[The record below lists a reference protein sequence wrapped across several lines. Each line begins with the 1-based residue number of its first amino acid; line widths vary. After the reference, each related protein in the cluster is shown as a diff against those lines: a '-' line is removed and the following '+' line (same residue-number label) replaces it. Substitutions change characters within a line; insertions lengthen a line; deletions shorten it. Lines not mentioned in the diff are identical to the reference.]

1 MAKIAKKINI
11 ITLGCS
17 KNLVDSEQFASQ
29 AEIAG
34 YIVVH
39 NSQIP
44 DFDIAFVN
52 TCGFINDAKEESINT
67 ILELVDLKNS
77 NLAQSTSSNKQI
89 TSAKKQ
95 SKSSNKQITSSKL
108 KKIVVFGCLA
118 ERYFNELKAELP
130 EVDVFVGNYDLQ
142 KLLESLDTVG
152 DDKNYDRV
160 FDSPGHYA
168 YLKIAEGCNRN
179 CAFCAIPLFKGKFV
193 SREMC
198 KIIKEAEFLAA
209 KGVKELILIAQDLS
223 FYGYDFEK
231 QLMLPE
237 LVEKLS
243 SIEGIEWIR
252 LHYLYP
258 YMFPERLLDV
268 IADNPKVCKYIDIP
282 LQHISD
288 KVLNAMNR
296 GGTKEETIVLLN
308 KIRNKI
314 PDAVIRTTML
324 VGHPGE
330 GEAEFAELLDFVKE
344 QKFDRLGVFTYSE
357 EDGTRAATN
366 FEDTISQEVKDERA
380 QILMDIQ
387 RDISAELNLAR
398 VGKIF
403 KVIIDRK
410 ELDYYVGRTQFDS
423 VEVDNDVIIST
434 DEELQIG
441 SFYNVKIKSSG
452 DYELFGEKI

>member
-29 AEIAG
+29 AVIAG
-34 YIVVH
+34 YQVVH
-39 NSQIP
+39 NSQNS

-67 ILELVDLKNS
+67 ILELVDLKN
-77 NLAQSTSSNKQI
+77 NK
-89 TSAKKQ
+89 
-95 SKSSNKQITSSKL
+95 KL
-108 KKIVVFGCLA
+108 EKIVVFGCLA
-118 ERYFNELKAELP
+118 ERYQDELKAEIP
-130 EVDVFVGNYDLQ
+130 EVDVFAGNYDLQ
-142 KLLESLDTVG
+142 KLMETIESEG
-152 DDKNYDRV
+152 DEKNYDRI
-160 FDSPGHYA
+160 FDSAGHYA
-168 YLKIAEGCNRN
+168 YLKIAEGCNRS

-193 SREMC
+193 SRDMSE
-198 KIIKEAEFLAA
+198 IIKEAEFLAA

-231 QLMLPE
+231 KLLLPE

-243 SIEGIEWIR
+243 LIDGIEWIR

-258 YMFPERLLDV
+258 FMFPERLLDV
-268 IADNPKVCKYIDIP
+268 IAENPKVCKYIDIP

-288 KVLNAMNR
+288 KVLKAMNR
-296 GGTKEETIVLLN
+296 GGTKQETIALLD
-308 KIRNKI
+308 KIRLQI

-330 GEAEFAELLDFVKE
+330 GEEEFEELLDFVKE

-357 EDGTRAATN
+357 EEGTRAAAN
-366 FEDTISQEVKDERA
+366 FEDSVPQEVKDERA
-380 QILMDIQ
+380 QILMDVQ
-387 RDISAELNLAR
+387 RDISAELNVAR
-398 VGKIF
+398 TGKIF

-410 ELDYYVGRTQFDS
+410 ELDYFVGRTEYDS
-423 VEVDNDVIIST
+423 VEVDNEVIIT
-434 DEELQIG
+434 TKEDLQPG
-441 SFYNVKIKSSG
+441 SFCNVKINSSG

>member
-29 AEIAG
+29 AVIAG
-34 YIVVH
+34 YQVVH
-39 NSQIP
+39 NSQNS

-67 ILELVDLKNS
+67 ILELVDLKN
-77 NLAQSTSSNKQI
+77 NK
-89 TSAKKQ
+89 
-95 SKSSNKQITSSKL
+95 KL
-108 KKIVVFGCLA
+108 EKIVVFGCLA
-118 ERYFNELKAELP
+118 ERYTDELKAEIP
-130 EVDVFVGNYDLQ
+130 EVDVFAGNYDLQ
-142 KLLESLDTVG
+142 KLMETIESEG
-152 DDKNYDRV
+152 DEKNYDRI
-160 FDSPGHYA
+160 FDSAGHYA
-168 YLKIAEGCNRN
+168 YLKIAEGCNRS

-193 SREMC
+193 SRDMSE
-198 KIIKEAEFLAA
+198 IIKEAEFLAA

-231 QLMLPE
+231 KLLLPE

-243 SIEGIEWIR
+243 LIDGIEWIR

-258 YMFPERLLDV
+258 FMFPDRLLDV
-268 IADNPKVCKYIDIP
+268 IAGNPKVCKYIDIP

-288 KVLNAMNR
+288 KVLKAMNR
-296 GGTKEETIVLLN
+296 GGTKQETIALLD
-308 KIRNKI
+308 KIRLQI

-330 GEAEFAELLDFVKE
+330 GEAEFEELLDFVKE

-357 EDGTRAATN
+357 EEGTRAAAN
-366 FEDTISQEVKDERA
+366 FEDSIPQEVKDERA
-380 QILMDIQ
+380 QILMDVQ
-387 RDISAELNLAR
+387 RDISAELNVAR
-398 VGKIF
+398 TGKIF

-410 ELDYYVGRTQFDS
+410 ELDYFVGRTEYDS
-423 VEVDNDVIIST
+423 VEVDNEVIIT
-434 DEELQIG
+434 TKEDLQPG
-441 SFYNVKIKSSG
+441 SFCNVKINSSG